1 MRIIPTIYLVLV
13 SCVLGQAQKGYEV
26 GLWLGGA
33 HYFGDLNT
41 TYRLDRPGLA
51 AGLIG
56 RYNFNNRLSFKMT
69 AGYGR
74 LEARDA
80 DSDNPFQKAR
90 NLSFRSHVI
99 DGTFQIE
106 FNFLPYVH
114 GSDDQFFT
122 PYLSGGLGVY
132 HYNPKTLYQGNWEP
146 LQPLGTEGQPIGGEY
161 TLVQPSLV
169 YAFGLKVDVNYHWSI
184 NVEVSGRALFS
195 DYLDDVSTVYP
206 NLIELEAQR
215 GPLSAALADRS
226 GEVVAEP
233 IGEAGRQR
241 GNSRNN
247 DSFGFLTVGIVYYVG
262 TLQCPP
268 MSRPER
274 Q

>member
-1 MRIIPTIYLVLV
+1 MRLILLVCFVL
-13 SCVLGQAQKGYEV
+13 SCLHGQGQRGYEV
-26 GLWLGGA
+26 GLWLGGG

-41 TYRLDRPGLA
+41 TYRIDRPGLA
-51 AGLIG
+51 AGLVG

-74 LEARDA
+74 LEAWDA
-80 DSDNPFQKAR
+80 DSENPFQLAR
-90 NLSFRSHVI
+90 NLSFRSDVI
-99 DGTFQIE
+99 DGSFQIE

-122 PYLSGGLGVY
+122 PYLSAGFGVFKF
-132 HYNPKTLYQGNWEP
+132 NPKTLYQDEWVA
-146 LQPLGTEGQPIGGEY
+146 LQPLGTEGQPVGGEY

-169 YAFGLKVDVNYHWSI
+169 YAFGLKVDINSEWSI
-184 NVEVSGRALFS
+184 NAEISGRAVFT

-206 NLIELEAQR
+206 NIIELGALR
-215 GPLSAALADRS
+215 GQDAAALSDRS
-226 GEVVAEP
+226 LELGIEPVGEE
-233 IGEAGRQR
+233 GRQR

-247 DSFGFLTVGIVYYVG
+247 DSYAFLTVGIVYYIG

-268 MSRPER
+268 MSRPDR
-274 Q
+274 